1 MTRVTLIKN
10 ALSIFQAKE
19 EADQTESTEEKK
31 EENGTSQEKEEN
43 VNQNATE
50 STGINVKSPLH
61 QCVYWC

>member
-1 MTRVTLIKN
+1 MTRVKLIKN

-50 STGINVKSPLH
+50 STGINVN
-61 QCVYWC
+61 